1 MALECA
7 VAPGERRGPQKNQ
20 EKTKRVYSERVF
32 LSGNIKW
39 INFLHAVAFEKRS
52 DFFLAIDYRIASFV
66 KFSNLISFWWQTC
79 DFSSGQSWV

>member
-1 MALECA
+1 MCCG
-7 VAPGERRGPQKNQ
+7 PRRKARTSKNQ

-52 DFFLAIDYRIASFV
+52 DFFQGYRLSYC
-66 KFSNLISFWWQTC
+66 KFCEIFQFDQFLVANM
-79 DFSSGQSWV
+79 